1 VDIEGAARIGN
12 RVYWIGSHSRDKKG
26 NKQPNRARVFAT
38 DLKGEGDDIQV
49 IPVGTA
55 YKDLKKDLGNSA
67 ALRQYKLAEAA
78 KLPPQSPGGL
88 NIEGLAATSEG
99 DLLIGFRNPVP
110 ENKALIVPLN
120 NPNKVITGMQAKLG
134 PPILLAL
141 EGLGIRSI
149 EYFHSKHVYL
159 ILAGSAEADK
169 PDSVFRLYEWSGPGS
184 VKATLI
190 TELKNSDVKIQP
202 EALFAYANESDA
214 YILSDD
220 GEFTVK
226 GVRCKDLPP
235 PDRSFRGFRRSSPSF
250 DK

>member
-1 VDIEGAARIGN
+1 M
-12 RVYWIGSHSRDKKG
+12 
-26 NKQPNRARVFAT
+26 
-38 DLKGEGDDIQV
+38 EGDDIQI
-49 IPVGTA
+49 IPTGSV
-55 YKDLKKDLGNSA
+55 YKDLRNDFRNSA
-67 ALRQYKLAEAA
+67 ELRKYKVTEAA

-88 NIEGLAATSEG
+88 NIEGLAATPEG

-110 ENKALIVPLN
+110 EGKALIVPIK
-120 NPNKVITGMQAKLG
+120 NPNKVITGKQAKLG

-141 EGLGIRSI
+141 DGLGIRSI
-149 EYFHSKHVYL
+149 EYFHSKHAYL
-159 ILAGSAEADK
+159 VLAGSSEADK

-190 TELKNSDVKIQP
+190 TELKNSDSKIQP
-202 EALFAYANESDA
+202 EALFAYASESDA

-220 GEFTVK
+220 GEFTMK

-235 PDRSFRGFRRSSPSF
+235 PDRSFRGFRRSSPNF